1 MKFFS
6 RILHL
11 VNSINRDR
19 LDKKRKS
26 RGLKYYYKNRE
37 RVLAQQKAKRAQD
50 AALIAQAK
58 ANLAKAKANSQAVPQ
73 AKANLAKAKANSQAV
88 PQAKANLAKAKAN
101 SQAVPPPPPSPKTR
115 DRRESNRVYY
125 QANRDRLLAA
135 QRKKRREG
143 VESFP
148 GYRVWAASRRK
159 NTELSEKRR
168 AYYFANRDRILAQ
181 SRERLARK
189 KKEDK

>member
-58 ANLAKAKANSQAVPQ
+58 ANLAKAKANSQAVP
-73 AKANLAKAKANSQAV
+73 
-88 PQAKANLAKAKAN
+88 
-101 SQAVPPPPPSPKTR
+101 PPPPPPKTR
-115 DRRESNRVYY
+115 DRREINRVYY

-148 GYRVWAASRRK
+148 MRRCWPESKRK

>member
-73 AKANLAKAKANSQAV
+73 AKANSQAV
-88 PQAKANLAKAKAN
+88 PQAKAN
-101 SQAVPPPPPSPKTR
+101 SQAVPPPPPPPKTR
-115 DRRESNRVYY
+115 DRREINRVYY

-148 GYRVWAASRRK
+148 MRRCWPESKRK

>member
-73 AKANLAKAKANSQAV
+73 AKAN
-88 PQAKANLAKAKAN
+88 
-101 SQAVPPPPPSPKTR
+101 SQAVPPPPPPPKTR
-115 DRRESNRVYY
+115 DRREINRVYY

-148 GYRVWAASRRK
+148 MRRCWPESKRK

>member
-50 AALIAQAK
+50 AALIA
-58 ANLAKAKANSQAVPQ
+58 Q

>member
-50 AALIAQAK
+50 AALIA
-58 ANLAKAKANSQAVPQ
+58 
-73 AKANLAKAKANSQAV
+73 
-88 PQAKANLAKAKAN
+88 QAKANLAKAKAN